1 MNLGKGR
8 NEQDFNL
15 NERDSVHVDRERRNQ
30 KLYEIEQA
38 EESVLDRLI
47 VEVEQEQQAFQPENG
62 SDAPSVSFDERML
75 QFLTQNRNGCSAV
88 GHQIAI
94 EQMESVFDRL
104 IAEVE
109 QKQQAFQKETETETE
124 TETGTEK
131 SQPEMS
137 LSRAY
142 CILAKRKSR
151 LIAEVEQKQQA
162 FQKET
167 ETETETETGT
177 EKSQPEMSLSGAYCV
192 RAEERCL
199 FPTNVTPSHSKGAS
213 IIAPNALPVTR
224 LRVSV
229 HVDQQRRDQVIGRDK
244 RDQVTWRDKPDSKLS
259 GPNLGKERDER
270 ASDLTRRLKRGIS
283 KTEII
288 DEVIPEVD
296 FHSAFLHKISIQQVE
311 SDSPSASFDER
322 ITEIQQQTHQECSRD
337 SDSDPAV
344 PPHRT
349 HCDLIVPPHLRSR
362 VGIVNPTHTEA
373 SRAIHMQTMATHI
386 AVQSHKPKHAHN
398 LKIKRLWLI

>member
-1 MNLGKGR
+1 
-8 NEQDFNL
+8 
-15 NERDSVHVDRERRNQ
+15 
-30 KLYEIEQA
+30 
-38 EESVLDRLI
+38 VLDRLI

-109 QKQQAFQKETETETE
+109 QKQQAFRKETETETE